1 MVFTY
6 TDAIFTMMMMMMM
19 MMTIMMMMMMMMM
32 MMHNPQYHH
41 LHALATI
48 SIRSTWHSVNRLESD
63 SDYISTLTDSDD
75 QDDYHN
81 HYHLS
86 KS

>member
-1 MVFTY
+1 MMMMV
-6 TDAIFTMMMMMMM
+6 TMMMMMV
-19 MMTIMMMMMMMMM
+19 

-41 LHALATI
+41 LHALAT
-48 SIRSTWHSVNRLESD
+48 IRSTWHSVNRLESD

-86 KS
+86 

>member
-6 TDAIFTMMMMMMM
+6 TDAIFT
-19 MMTIMMMMMMMMM
+19 MMMMMMM

-48 SIRSTWHSVNRLESD
+48 RSTWQSVNRLESD

-86 KS
+86 QLPR